1 MQTLQSQL
9 PSQDWVEE
17 RANYIG
23 GSDVAT
29 ILGENPYSTPLQL
42 WLRKKGLIPPIE
54 DSPILRFGHFFE
66 PILAQHFEDVTGLKT
81 RQVNKTYQQPEHS
94 FLRANI
100 DRMVLSDPKKGLE
113 STAVLELKTTTS
125 HRLKALDGELPQEWL
140 LQAYHYLGI
149 TGFSKAWLQCYERDT
164 CIFHDPV
171 LIQRDDDLI
180 AQNMSKLIQWWQI
193 HMIEGKQPEPING
206 EDTLI
211 LYPNSRDGKVLEA
224 TPNELHIY
232 EELKEVRS
240 RKEDFIKQEEH
251 LKTKLKN
258 KIGHHERIVAG
269 GKSLVSW
276 KSNTQNRLDTTAF
289 KSAHP
294 LLYKKYLTPTKTR
307 RFLCH

>member
-1 MQTLQSQL
+1 MNIQQL
-9 PSQDWVEE
+9 LPTQDWKDE
-17 RANYIG
+17 RTNYIG
-23 GSDVAT
+23 GSEVAT

-42 WLRKKGLIPPIE
+42 WLRKRGAMPPIE
-54 DSPILRFGHFFE
+54 DSDIMRFGNFFE
-66 PILAQHFEDVTGLKT
+66 PILALHFEQTTGLRT
-81 RQVNKTYQQPEHS
+81 RQISKTYTHHKYD

-100 DRMVLSDPKKGLE
+100 DRQILANPEKGII

-125 HRLKALDGELPQEWL
+125 HRLKALDGEYPISWL
-140 LQAYHYLGI
+140 FQLQHYIGI
-149 TGFSKAWLQCYERDT
+149 TGYEQAYLQVYERDT

-171 LIQRDDDLI
+171 LIKRDDDLI
-180 AQNMSKLIQWWQI
+180 AENLSKLISWWQI
-193 HMIEGKQPEPING
+193 HMIKGKQPEPING

-211 LYPNSRDGKVLEA
+211 LYPNSHDGKVLEA
-224 TPNELHIY
+224 SPKELQIY
-232 EELKEVRS
+232 EELKQVRS

-251 LKTKLKN
+251 LKIKLKN
-258 KIGHHERIVAG
+258 RLGHHERIVAG

-294 LLYKKYLTPTKTR
+294 LLYKKYLTQTKTR

>member
-42 WLRKKGLIPPIE
+42 WLRKRGVIPPIE

-81 RQVNKTYQQPEHS
+81 RQVNKTYQHPEHS

-100 DRMVLSDPKKGLE
+100 DRMVLADSSKGVE

-125 HRLKALDGELPQEWL
+125 QRLKALDVEYPIEWI
-140 LQAYHYLGI
+140 LQIQHYLGI
-149 TGFSKAWLQCYERDT
+149 TGYELAYLQVYERDT
-164 CIFHDPV
+164 CVFHDPV
-171 LIQRDDDLI
+171 LIQRDDNLI
-180 AQNMSKLIQWWQI
+180 IENMDKLIQWWNT
-193 HMIEGKQPEPING
+193 HMIEDKQPEAING
-206 EDTLI
+206 EDALL
-211 LYPNSRDGKVLEA
+211 LYGTSDGSTVEA
-224 TPNELHIY
+224 TPEDYSLYKELVQVRDRKVEL
-232 EELKEVRS
+232 EEM
-240 RKEDFIKQEEH
+240 EEH
-251 LKTKLKN
+251 LKTKLKVRLENSESLVLAGN
-258 KIGHHERIVAG
+258 K
-269 GKSLVSW
+269 LVSW
-276 KSNTQNRLDTTAF
+276 KSSLQSRLTTGEF
-289 KSAHP
+289 RKAHP
-294 LLYKKYLTPTKTR
+294 ELYKQFLHTTQTR

>member
-42 WLRKKGLIPPIE
+42 WLRKRGVIPPIE

-81 RQVNKTYQQPEHS
+81 RQVNKTYQHPEHS

-100 DRMVLSDPKKGLE
+100 DRMVLADSSKGVE

-125 HRLKALDGELPQEWL
+125 QRLKALDVEYPIEWI
-140 LQAYHYLGI
+140 LQIQHYLGI
-149 TGFSKAWLQCYERDT
+149 TGYELAYLQVYERDT
-164 CIFHDPV
+164 CVFHDPV
-171 LIQRDDDLI
+171 LIQRDDNLI
-180 AQNMSKLIQWWQI
+180 IENMDKLIQWWNT
-193 HMIEGKQPEPING
+193 HMIEDKQPEAING
-206 EDTLI
+206 EDALL
-211 LYPNSRDGKVLEA
+211 LYGTSDGSTVEA
-224 TPNELHIY
+224 TPEDYSLYKELVQVRDRKVEL
-232 EELKEVRS
+232 EEM
-240 RKEDFIKQEEH
+240 EEH
-251 LKTKLKN
+251 LKTKLKVRLEN
-258 KIGHHERIVAG
+258 SESLVLAG
-269 GKSLVSW
+269 YKLVSW
-276 KSNTQNRLDTTAF
+276 KSSSQSRLTTGEF
-289 KSAHP
+289 RKAHP
-294 LLYKKYLTPTKTR
+294 ELYKQFLHTTQTR